1 MPKMYFSF
9 QKFKKNPHACTFHQF
24 LRKNI
29 DIFGALEV
37 HFCVKRVIKILP
49 PPQLAVT
56 YLTNNTFF
64 YYLAK

>member
-1 MPKMYFSF
+1 MTSGIYIMPKMYFSF

-37 HFCVKRVIKILP
+37 HFCVKSNQDSP
-49 PPQLAVT
+49 PTSAGSHIF
-56 YLTNNTFF
+56 N
-64 YYLAK
+64 